1 MSTERILLA
10 GATGYLG
17 RHIAQ
22 KLLEREH
29 PTNLIVRNKKTCLF
43 DPEAFTISEAQVTNR
58 ETLTEVFKG
67 IDVVISTV
75 GITRQKD
82 GLTYND
88 VDYQANVNLI
98 DEAKKKGVKKF
109 IYISVFNG
117 QLLRHLKICEA
128 KEKLVDYLKESGLDY
143 CIIRPNGFF
152 SDMGEFL
159 EMAKSGRVFLFG
171 KKDFKLNPI
180 HGADLADVC
189 VRSITSDEKEID
201 VGGPDVFT
209 QREVAELAFK
219 ALSKK
224 VVIVSLPDWI
234 RTSLLW
240 LVRTLTPQKVYGPLE
255 FFLTVMAMDN
265 VSPQYGN
272 HTLEDYFK
280 EKVNS
285 PNK

>member
-1 MSTERILLA
+1 MSNVRVLLA

-17 RHIAQ
+17 RFIAK
-22 KLLEREH
+22 KLLEEGY
-29 PTNLIVRNKKTCLF
+29 PTDLIVRDKNTCFF
-43 DPEAFTISEAQVTNR
+43 DPLAFTIHEAQVTNR
-58 ETLTEVFKG
+58 DSLFEVLKD

-75 GITRQKD
+75 GITKQKD

-88 VDYQANVNLI
+88 VDYKANVNLI

-128 KEKLVDYLKESGLDY
+128 KEKLVDYLKGSGLDY

-171 KKDFKLNPI
+171 KKDFKFNPI
-180 HGADLADVC
+180 HGMDLAEVC

-201 VGGPDVFT
+201 VGGPNIFT

-219 ALSKK
+219 VLSKK
-224 VVIVSLPDWI
+224 VVIISLPDWI

-240 LVRTLTPQKVYGPLE
+240 LFRTLTPQKFYGPFE
-255 FFLTVMAMDN
+255 FFLTIMAMDN
-265 VSPQYGN
+265 VCPRFG
-272 HTLEDYFK
+272 HHKLETYFK
-280 EKVNS
+280 EKVEL
-285 PNK
+285 KK